1 MLELKLCCLITV
13 SQAKECYCQSFI
25 RDSIEPKLNIMIKIS
40 LNNILNQRFKI
51 PVTLSIKLSE
61 FRFGILWMRKPK
73 KSSRIH
79 ADSTNSLNWEVKNIL
94 SWTKNLNHSWN
105 SFLLISK
112 ICKGWR
118 NVECCYDWTSY
129 KSYDIRQV
137 LDSNWEINK
146 IFISFSKKKK

>member
-1 MLELKLCCLITV
+1 MNAQT
-13 SQAKECYCQSFI
+13 KEIF
-25 RDSIEPKLNIMIKIS
+25 
-40 LNNILNQRFKI
+40 
-51 PVTLSIKLSE
+51 
-61 FRFGILWMRKPK
+61 
-73 KSSRIH
+73 SRIH

-129 KSYDIRQV
+129 KSYDISIRIEKSIKSLSV
-137 LDSNWEINK
+137 
-146 IFISFSKKKK
+146 FKKKKIIFRMCRGNYKWHMSSLLTAAFLKTISVMEREVELSHHSSSPVLFQSHAMRKTSRIENLNRVG